1 MKKITGLL
9 KRMLCLVLCAMMALG
24 CTTTTY
30 ADWNHVSKKTWKK
43 AVKKAK
49 KKYVLK
55 PTNCTLEGD
64 WSDWADDDPHYMID
78 FDDLIAGDEGGC
90 FTVSIEADEPVMTR
104 VICREQWTVGGGQEY
119 FDLSFD
125 EPVKEYKPDDYGVEP
140 SWSKYAGRKHAG
152 FYISDR
158 SNVYF
163 IVETTD
169 PDVEVRV
176 TVKGVKSVGK
186 KPAKF
191 VIDRWATSEDW
202 EC

>member
-30 ADWNHVSKKTWKK
+30 ADWNHMSKKQWKK

-55 PTNCTLEGD
+55 PTYCEDPTGKGETL
-64 WSDWADDDPHYMID
+64 SFS
-78 FDDLIAGDEGGC
+78 FDDLIATEWGY

-104 VICREQWTVGGGQEY
+104 VICREQLTVGGGQEY

-125 EPVKEYKPDDYGVEP
+125 EPVKEYKAD
-140 SWSKYAGRKHAG
+140 KTFMIH
-152 FYISDR
+152 DR
-158 SNVYF
+158 ANVYF
-163 IVETTD
+163 IVDTTD

-176 TVKGVKSVGK
+176 TVKGVKYEGI
-186 KPAKF
+186 KPVKF
-191 VIDRWATSEDW
+191 VIDQW
-202 EC
+202 

>member
-9 KRMLCLVLCAMMALG
+9 KRMLCLVLCAMMILG
-24 CTTTTY
+24 LNTTTY
-30 ADWNHVSKKTWKK
+30 AHYLNASKKQWKK
-43 AVKKAK
+43 AVKNAK
-49 KKYVLK
+49 KKFVLK
-55 PTNCTLEGD
+55 PTEVRGD
-64 WSDWADDDPHYMID
+64 GEEDPYHFL
-78 FDDLIAGDEGGC
+78 FDQLIAGDEGGC

-104 VICREQWTVGGGQEY
+104 VICREQDIAGTGQEY

-125 EPVKEYKPDDYGVEP
+125 EAVKEYKPDDYGVEP

-152 FYISDR
+152 FFIHDR
-158 SNVYF
+158 ANVYF

-186 KPAKF
+186 RPAKF
-191 VIDRWATSEDW
+191 VIDQWPTK
-202 EC
+202 